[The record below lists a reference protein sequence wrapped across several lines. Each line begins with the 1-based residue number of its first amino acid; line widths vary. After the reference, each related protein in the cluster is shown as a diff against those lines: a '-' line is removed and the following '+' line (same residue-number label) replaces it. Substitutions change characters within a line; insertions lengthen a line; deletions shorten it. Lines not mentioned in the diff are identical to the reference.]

1 MVAMGKK
8 ILAIHDGHNASV
20 GVFDGANVL
29 SAISEERLNRDKFF
43 WGYPALAVDR
53 ALADADVSIEDIECV
68 TVSHLSSA
76 AYAKRKFSHISSY
89 NPRYFAGH
97 VYNVIESFWRE
108 KRIHALKGKEFF
120 FCDHHRA
127 HAASA
132 YYMCGWED
140 ALVLTID
147 ALGDQLSHTAYFVQN
162 DSWQLLAEGGAGA
175 SLGAFFAAVTEGLG
189 FKANRHE
196 GKVVGLAAMGIPEE
210 AAPYLKDLVVCTEDG
225 RSFRRKPYAEM
236 KQAVV
241 RALSSGVSRESV
253 AACAQHMLEELVLAH
268 VRVLLKETKARRI
281 ACAGGVF
288 ANVKLNQ
295 RILEE
300 SGIEDLFIQP
310 AMGDEGLVLGAP
322 LTYLSSIG
330 ERPPIRALE
339 HLYLGN
345 AASEEEILESAKAA
359 GMKTGVLKTP
369 AEDTAQMLA
378 QGEIIGWFDGR
389 MEFGPRALGCRSI
402 IADPRTRDINGILN
416 KRLQRSDFM
425 PFAPSVL
432 ENRAE
437 EVFDVRGAR
446 LSAEFMTIT
455 MNVRPLWAHK
465 VPAIVHT
472 DSTARPQLVRRS
484 SNRAYF
490 DVIEAFSR
498 LSGVPLVLN
507 TSFNIHEE
515 PIVSTPA
522 DALRALQS
530 NAVDC
535 VVFNNRFV
543 VRRL

>member
-1 MVAMGKK
+1 MGKK
-8 ILAIHDGHNASV
+8 ILAIHDGHNASAA
-20 GVFDGANVL
+20 VFDGARGL
-29 SAISEERLNRDKFF
+29 SAVSEERLNRGKFF
-43 WGYPALAVDR
+43 RGYPMLAIDR
-53 ALADADVSIEDIECV
+53 ALADAGVGMQDIECV
-68 TVSHLSSA
+68 AVSHLSST
-76 AYAKRKFSHISSY
+76 AYAKRKFSHFSTY

-97 VYNVIESFWRE
+97 VYNVLESFRRE
-108 KRIHALKGKEFF
+108 KKIHALGDKEFY

-140 ALVLTID
+140 ALVITID
-147 ALGDQLSHTAYFVQN
+147 ALGDQLSHTAYFAQN
-162 DSWQLLAEGGAGA
+162 DSWQLLAEGGAKA

-196 GKVVGLAAMGIPEE
+196 GKVVGLAAMGTANE
-210 AAPYLKDLVVCTEDG
+210 AAPFLSGLVVLTDDG

-236 KQAVV
+236 KQAVE
-241 RALSSGVSRESV
+241 RALTSGVSRESV
-253 AACAQHMLEELVLAH
+253 AACAQHMLEELVLGH
-268 VRVLLKETKARRI
+268 VRILMKETGARRI

-322 LTYLSSIG
+322 LAYLSSIG
-330 ERPPIRALE
+330 ERPPLRALE

-345 AASEEEILESAKAA
+345 AASEEEILESVKVA
-359 GMKTGVLKTP
+359 GMKIEVLKNP
-369 AEDTAQMLA
+369 AEDTAQILVR
-378 QGEIIGWFDGR
+378 GEIVGWFDGR
-389 MEFGPRALGCRSI
+389 MEFGPRALGARSI

-432 ENRAE
+432 ENRAD

-446 LSAEFMTIT
+446 LAAEFMTIT
-455 MNVRPLWAHK
+455 MNVRPLWADK
-465 VPAIVHT
+465 VPAIVHA
-472 DSTARPQLVRRS
+472 DRTARPQFVRRS
-484 SNRAYF
+484 SNSAYF
-490 DVIEAFSR
+490 DVIDAFSR

-515 PIVSTPA
+515 PIVSSPE
-522 DALRALQS
+522 DAIRALQS

-535 VVFNNRFV
+535 VVFNNRYV